1 MPNPVFESIMPPFT
15 AFRFEVILNLNKP
28 MDGISDPV
36 CNAAFAECSGL
47 EMSMQPES
55 FNQGGSNQVQTHLKN
70 KVTYGQLRLN
80 RGMTA
85 SKHLWVWME
94 AAGAPG
100 VDARANGTIKLL
112 NPDGSTAT
120 VFKLYDCLPVSL
132 RGPSFNARSG
142 EVAIEEMTLAYGR
155 LANGQSEAGG
165 SLNFS
170 AGFGVGVNAG
180 VGIGV
185 SASASF
191 SAGASASAGLSVSGG
206 PGLSASAGASASG
219 GFSLG

>member
-1 MPNPVFESIMPPFT
+1 MPNPVSESVTPPFT

-28 MDGISDPV
+28 MNGISDPV

-47 EMSMQPES
+47 EISMQPET
-55 FNQGGSNQVQTHLKN
+55 FNQGGDNQVVTHLKS
-70 KVTYGQLRLN
+70 KVSYGQLTLN

-100 VDARANGTIKLL
+100 VDARANGTVKML
-112 NPDGSTAT
+112 NPDGSSAA

-132 RGPSFNARSG
+132 RGPSLNARTG
-142 EVAIEEMTLAYGR
+142 EIAIEEMTLAYGR
-155 LANGQSEAGG
+155 LANGESEAGG

-170 AGFGVGVNAG
+170 AGFSVGVNAS

-185 SASASF
+185 SA
-191 SAGASASAGLSVSGG
+191 GVSASAGVSVSGG
-206 PGLSASAGASASG
+206 PGLSGGFSAGAGA

>member
-1 MPNPVFESIMPPFT
+1 MPNPVFESVTPPFT
-15 AFRFEVILNLNKP
+15 TFRFEVILNLNKP
-28 MDGISDPV
+28 MNGISDPV

-47 EMSMQPES
+47 ELSMQPES
-55 FNQGGSNQVQTHLKN
+55 FNQGGDNQVQTHLKN
-70 KVTYGQLRLN
+70 KVTYGQLTLN

-100 VDARANGTIKLL
+100 IDARANGTIKML

-120 VFKLYDCLPVSL
+120 VFKLFDCLPVSL
-132 RGPSFNARSG
+132 RGPSFNGRTG

-155 LANGQSEAGG
+155 LTNGEAEAGG

-170 AGFGVGVNAG
+170 AGFGVGVNAS

-185 SASASF
+185 
-191 SAGASASAGLSVSGG
+191 SASAGLSVSGG
-206 PGLSASAGASASG
+206 PGLSGGISAGFSAGASA

>member
-1 MPNPVFESIMPPFT
+1 MPNPVFESVTPPFT
-15 AFRFEVILNLNKP
+15 AFRFEVILNLNQP
-28 MDGISDPV
+28 MNGISDPV

-47 EMSMQPES
+47 ELSMQPES
-55 FNQGGSNQVQTHLKN
+55 FNQGGDNQTQTHLKN
-70 KVTYGQLRLN
+70 KVTYAQLTLN

-100 VDARANGTIKLL
+100 IDARANGTIKMF

-120 VFKLYDCLPVSL
+120 VFKLFDCLPVSL
-132 RGPSFNARSG
+132 RGPSLNAKTG

-155 LANGQSEAGG
+155 LTNGESEAGG
-165 SLNFS
+165 SLNFA
-170 AGFGVGVNAG
+170 AGFSVGVNA
-180 VGIGV
+180 
-185 SASASF
+185 
-191 SAGASASAGLSVSGG
+191 SAGISAGGGFSASAGLSVSGG
-206 PGLSASAGASASG
+206 PGLSGGISAGA

>member
-1 MPNPVFESIMPPFT
+1 MPNPVFESVTPPFT
-15 AFRFEVILNLNKP
+15 TFRFEVILNLNKP
-28 MDGISDPV
+28 MNGISDPV

-47 EMSMQPES
+47 EISMQPES
-55 FNQGGSNQVQTHLKN
+55 FNQGGDNQVQTHLKN
-70 KVTYGQLRLN
+70 KVTYGQLTLN

-100 VDARANGTIKLL
+100 VDARANGTIKMI

-120 VFKLYDCLPVSL
+120 VFKLFDCLPVSL
-132 RGPSFNARSG
+132 RGPSLNARTG
-142 EVAIEEMTLAYGR
+142 EVAIEEMTIAYGR
-155 LANGQSEAGG
+155 LTNGESEAGG

-170 AGFGVGVNAG
+170 AGFGVGVNAS

-185 SASASF
+185 
-191 SAGASASAGLSVSGG
+191 SASAGLSVSGG
-206 PGLSASAGASASG
+206 PGLGGGISAGISASASAG
-219 GFSLG
+219 FSLG

>member
-1 MPNPVFESIMPPFT
+1 MPNPVFEAVTPPFT
-15 AFRFEVILNLNKP
+15 TFRFEVILNLNKP
-28 MDGISDPV
+28 MNGISDPV

-47 EMSMQPES
+47 EISMQPES
-55 FNQGGSNQVQTHLKN
+55 FSQGGDNQVVTHLKN

-100 VDARANGTIKLL
+100 VDARANGTVKML

-120 VFKLYDCLPVSL
+120 VFKLFDCLPVSL
-132 RGPSFNARSG
+132 HGPSLNARTG

-155 LANGQSEAGG
+155 LTNGESEAGG

-170 AGFGVGVNAG
+170 AGFGVGVNAS

-185 SASASF
+185 
-191 SAGASASAGLSVSGG
+191 SASAGLSVSGG
-206 PGLSASAGASASG
+206 PGLSG
-219 GFSLG
+219 GFSAGISGSFSAGIGG